1 MKLHQYFIYSFFA
14 LLLILNGCSC
24 NRQSSSNQNNSSAYN
39 SALAVSEDFEAG
51 SKSSY
56 APQQINFKSGLWYL
70 KDALI
75 GNSAADAKNGNQS
88 IRLRN
93 NGELQMNFDVNG
105 AGKVTIAHA
114 AYGNSNSTWQLF
126 MSIDGG
132 RTFTQTGVNILS
144 QPHDLQ
150 TITFV
155 INHQGPIRFAIR
167 KISGGKSRINIDDF
181 KIYSFN
187 GGSEAQT
194 ATASE
199 QSASDT
205 AQTGDNLL
213 LGNPS
218 NAVADTHNPDN
229 YLITL
234 PYYTESYNR
243 SKSEPN
249 WVSWYVSTASL
260 GSVSRINNFRPNISL
275 PKGWYEVQQFSYSS
289 SGFERGHNCPSADR
303 TSTTDANSAT
313 FLMTNMIPQAPNNNE
328 KTWGNLENY
337 ERELVRQNN
346 KIYIIMGSYGTGGT
360 GSKGYR
366 TTIDSGRVNVPSRI
380 WKVIVVLPVG
390 NNDLQRINNDTR
402 VIAVDTPNDNSIV
415 PDWTQYLCTVR
426 DIEKATG
433 YNLLSK
439 LPKTVQDAIETHKD
453 TQSNSSNRYNAR
465 L

>member
-1 MKLHQYFIYSFFA
+1 MKLHQYLTYSFFA
-14 LLLILNGCSC
+14 LLLILNSCSC
-24 NRQSSSNQNNSSAYN
+24 NRQSSNQNSTANYSSAPT
-39 SALAVSEDFEAG
+39 LSEDFESG

-56 APQQINFKSGLWYL
+56 SPQQINFKSGLWYL
-70 KDALI
+70 KDALV
-75 GNSAADAKNGNQS
+75 GTSAADAKNGSQS
-88 IRLRN
+88 VRIRN
-93 NGELQMNFDVNG
+93 NGQLQMNFDVNG

-114 AYGNSNSTWQLF
+114 AYGNSSANWQLF
-126 MSIDGG
+126 MSVDGG
-132 RTFTQTGVNILS
+132 RTFMQTGVNIVS
-144 QPHDLQ
+144 QPHELQ
-150 TITFV
+150 TVSFDIS
-155 INHQGPIRFAIR
+155 HQGPIRFAIR
-167 KISGGKSRINIDDF
+167 KVSGGKSRINIDDF
-181 KIYSFN
+181 KIYDFN
-187 GGSEAQT
+187 GQDNTLA
-194 ATASE
+194 ATASA
-199 QSASDT
+199 QTASDT

-218 NAVADTHNPDN
+218 NAVANTNSPDN
-229 YLITL
+229 YLMTL

-260 GSVSRINNFRPNISL
+260 GDVERINNFRPNTSL
-275 PKGWYEVQQFSYSS
+275 PKGWYEVQQYSYSG

-346 KIYIIMGSYGTGGT
+346 EIYVIMGSYGSGGT

-390 NNDLQRINNDTR
+390 DNDLQRINSNTR
-402 VIAVDTPNDNSIV
+402 VIAVDTPNDNSIDQ
-415 PDWTQYLCTVR
+415 DWTKYLCTVR

-439 LPKTVQDAIETHKD
+439 LPKSVQDAVETRKD
-453 TQSNSSNRYNAR
+453 TEASQNGGYNTR